1 MVGEEWCVV
10 GVVCG
15 RGGVVCGRSGVVGEE
30 WCGRGGVVW

>member
-15 RGGVVCGRSGVVGEE
+15 RGGVA
-30 WCGRGGVVW
+30 CGRGGVVCEVW

>member
-1 MVGEEWCVV
+1 MWEEW
-10 GVVCG
+10 CG